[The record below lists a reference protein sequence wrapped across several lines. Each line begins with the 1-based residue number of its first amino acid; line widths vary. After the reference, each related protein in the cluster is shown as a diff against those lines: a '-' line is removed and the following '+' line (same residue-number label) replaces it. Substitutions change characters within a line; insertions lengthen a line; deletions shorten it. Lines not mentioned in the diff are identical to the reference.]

1 MDHSHRMDIEY
12 LRCTSSDELEQILQ
26 LQKVNLATNISM
38 EEKADEGFL
47 TVEHS
52 LDILKKMNDA
62 CPHILAKA
70 NGELAGYALC
80 MHPVF
85 AEEIP
90 VLRPM
95 FEKIRSIGKDSLN
108 YMVMGQICVGK
119 LFRKRGVFRGL
130 YNYMS
135 SALKS
140 EYNSIITEVDAENI
154 RSLQAHYSVGFNDLL
169 VYDSGARTWHLI
181 GWEIS

>member
-1 MDHSHRMDIEY
+1 MEIEY
-12 LRCTSSDELEQILQ
+12 LRCTSTDELQQILE
-26 LQKVNLATNISM
+26 LQKVNLATNISF
-38 EEKADEGFL
+38 EEKAEEGFL

-52 LDILKKMNDA
+52 LEILMKMNTA

-80 MHPVF
+80 MHPMF
-85 AEEIP
+85 AKEIP

-95 FEKIRSIGKDSLN
+95 FKKIRSIGKDSLN

-119 LFRKRGVFRGL
+119 RFRKRGVFRGL

-135 SALKS
+135 IALNS
-140 EYNSIITEVDAENI
+140 EYDAIITEVDAENN
-154 RSLQAHYSVGFNDLL
+154 RSLQAHYSLGFKDLL
-169 VYDSGARTWHLI
+169 VYDSGTRTWHLI
-181 GWEIS
+181 GWDIS